1 MINYY
6 SIPKNRGQAFLRKD
20 PYNFP
25 RKMAFFLYIVSMVRT
40 IGRDSVFCP
49 HFSGKRKFPPGRVFA
64 PFPEKNR
71 IKTGCFSL
79 ENLCITLGNKTWAA
93 PHNGNCGL
101 RRIF

>member
-6 SIPKNRGQAFLRKD
+6 IIPKNRGQAFLRKD

-49 HFSGKRKFPPGRVFA
+49 HFSGKRKFPPGPDFC
-64 PFPEKNR
+64 PFCGKKR
-71 IKTGCFSL
+71 RKTGGFSL
-79 ENLCITLGNKTWAA
+79 ENLCITLLVIWAEMCYN
-93 PHNGNCGL
+93 PG
-101 RRIF
+101 

>member
-49 HFSGKRKFPPGRVFA
+49 HFSGKRKFPPGPDFCPVSGKNPRKKMPVFL
-64 PFPEKNR
+64 P
-71 IKTGCFSL
+71 KTC
-79 ENLCITLGNKTWAA
+79 A
-93 PHNGNCGL
+93 
-101 RRIF
+101 

>member
-49 HFSGKRKFPPGRVFA
+49 HFSGKRKFPPGPDFC
-64 PFPEKNR
+64 PFSGKKSDKNR
-71 IKTGCFSL
+71 LFFPGK
-79 ENLCITLGNKTWAA
+79 
-93 PHNGNCGL
+93 PVHNFGE
-101 RRIF
+101 

>member
-64 PFPEKNR
+64 PFPEKIPGKKCPFFCR
-71 IKTGCFSL
+71 K
-79 ENLCITLGNKTWAA
+79 
-93 PHNGNCGL
+93 PVHNFGE
-101 RRIF
+101 